1 MKNRFLRKSAPIRQ
15 SRVPGSAV
23 RRSGFTLIELLVVI
37 SIIAVLMSL
46 ILPAVQS
53 AREAGRRTQCLNN
66 IRNLALA
73 IHNSA
78 SGRAGGLPYLDE
90 GGSNWPVSLLQF
102 LDRNDLATQP
112 GYNNNIAVNV
122 FTCPNDINNFQKNN
136 GLSYGLNAG
145 YGNFVP
151 TPAATSQTTF
161 QTVTETN
168 AKSGTPSSFHSGY
181 DIGWVSGASFPATT
195 AADAD
200 CARDMGVFFRQ
211 LALDG
216 AGNPTVYPYTDSF
229 RMTLD
234 RIGLRDGM
242 GQTLMI
248 VENHNAQNWGAGILG
263 YGTFS
268 VYPIGSTAAPT
279 GSSTTST
286 SVLDCGIV
294 VNYADINFPTIGKGS
309 TTPFI
314 AGATS
319 WSVKGFTSKI
329 NLNKGNT
336 QGASPFPSSTHP
348 GVVTAA
354 FCDGRVRTLN
364 ETMDI
369 GVYFSLVTS
378 GGSKRGQAPISD
390 NY

>member
-1 MKNRFLRKSAPIRQ
+1 MKKILHKPAPVRE
-15 SRVPGSAV
+15 SGA

-90 GGSNWPVSLLQF
+90 GGFNWPVSLLQY

-112 GYNNNIAVNV
+112 AFNNNINVTV

-145 YGNFVP
+145 YGAFVP
-151 TPAATSQTTF
+151 TNNSGLVN
-161 QTVTETN
+161 QTVSETN
-168 AKSGTPSSFHSGY
+168 AKSGSPNVFHSGY
-181 DIGWVSGASFPATT
+181 DIGWVTGASFPVGQL
-195 AADAD
+195 DVD
-200 CARDMGVFFRQ
+200 CARDLGVFFRQ
-211 LALDG
+211 LPLDG
-216 AGNPTVYPYTDSF
+216 GGAAPYTDSF

-234 RIGLRDGM
+234 RISLRDGL

-248 VENHNAQNWGAGILG
+248 LENHNSQNWGAGIPG
-263 YGTFS
+263 YGTFFI
-268 VYPIGSTAAPT
+268 YPPT
-279 GSSTTST
+279 GTSAIST

-294 VNYADINFPTIGKGS
+294 VNYVTDLTIPGLGQT
-309 TTPFI
+309 TTPFQFP
-314 AGATS
+314 GGTF
-319 WSVKGFTSKI
+319 WSVKAFTSKI

-336 QGASPFPSSTHP
+336 PGLSPFPSSTHP
-348 GVVTAA
+348 GVVTSA

-369 GVYFSLVTS
+369 GVYFSLMSS
-378 GGSKRGQAPISD
+378 GGSKRGQIPIGD

>member
-1 MKNRFLRKSAPIRQ
+1 MKNRFFLKPVCKS
-15 SRVPGSAV
+15 GE
-23 RRSGFTLIELLVVI
+23 RRAGFTLIELLVVI

-90 GGSNWPVSLLQF
+90 GGSNWPVCLLQY

-112 GYNNNIAVNV
+112 SFNNNIAVNV
-122 FTCPNDINNFQKNN
+122 FTCPNDINNFQKSS

-151 TPAATSQTTF
+151 TANAQLPN
-161 QTVTETN
+161 QTVSETN
-168 AKSGTPSSFHSGY
+168 ASTGSPNVFHSGY
-181 DIGWVSGASFPATT
+181 DVGWVSGATFPATT
-195 AADAD
+195 SQDVD
-200 CARDMGVFFRQ
+200 CARDLGVFFRH
-211 LALDG
+211 LVLDG
-216 AGNPTVYPYTDSF
+216 AGVAPYSDSF

-234 RIGLRDGM
+234 RVSLRDGL

-248 VENHNAQNWGAGILG
+248 VENHNAQNWGAGIFG
-263 YGTFS
+263 YNGNANS
-268 VYPIGSTAAPT
+268 VYPGTATVPT
-279 GSSTTST
+279 GSSKTNT

-294 VNYADINFPTIGKGS
+294 VNYKDITFPAMGTGS
-309 TTPFI
+309 TTPFVTP
-314 AGATS
+314 GTPPTY
-319 WSVKGFTSKI
+319 WTVTGFTSKI
-329 NLNKGNT
+329 NLNKGT
-336 QGASPFPSSTHP
+336 TPGASPFPSSTHP
-348 GVVTAA
+348 GVVSAA

-364 ETMDI
+364 DTMDI
-369 GVYFSLVTS
+369 GVYFSLMTS
-378 GGSKRGQAPISD
+378 GGSKRGQIPVSD